1 MITIICHKYYEKKE
15 NLHISEQIRL
25 ALGASQTVINQKN
38 NDRRALRVDSKIY
51 NISRY

>member
-25 ALGASQTVINQKN
+25 ALGPAWTVINQ
-38 NDRRALRVDSKIY
+38 
-51 NISRY
+51 NIMIVEHYA